1 MFPDRFA
8 DNKLLV
14 IKSMLLE
21 YTSYLTA
28 AILHDLSFSRWIR
41 KKLEY
46 SLYSP
51 NQSLSLTD

>member
-51 NQSLSLTD
+51 NQSLSL